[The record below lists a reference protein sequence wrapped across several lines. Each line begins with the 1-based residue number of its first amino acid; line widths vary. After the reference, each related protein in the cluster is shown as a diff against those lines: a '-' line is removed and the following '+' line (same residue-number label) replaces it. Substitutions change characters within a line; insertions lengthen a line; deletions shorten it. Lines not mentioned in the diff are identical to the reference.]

1 MSSGIILSA
10 VLAVLEVQ
18 AHDRSRKKEIA
29 DAIETI
35 TRLANVPENTMD
47 EKVGLKIALGRLHE
61 ILVAKI
67 GKRILAE
74 RENG

>member
-1 MSSGIILSA
+1 MT
-10 VLAVLEVQ
+10 EVEE
-18 AHDRSRKKEIA
+18 KIA
-29 DAIETI
+29 DAIATI

-47 EKVGLKIALGRLHE
+47 EKVGLKIALERLHG
-61 ILVAKI
+61 ILVARI